1 MALNI
6 RNPEA
11 ERLAA
16 ELVRITG
23 ETETEAVVTALRDR
37 LARVR
42 RDRSRVGLAD
52 RLVEIG
58 EQCAALPVLDDRTPE
73 EILGYDG
80 LDRRNSR

>member
-6 RNPEA
+6 RNSEV

-16 ELVRITG
+16 ELARSTG

>member
-6 RNPEA
+6 RNSEV

-16 ELVRITG
+16 ELARSTG
-23 ETETEAVVTALRDR
+23 ETEAVVTALRDR

-52 RLVEIG
+52 RPVEIG

>member
-6 RNPEA
+6 RNSEV

-16 ELVRITG
+16 ELARSTG
-23 ETETEAVVTALRDR
+23 ETEAVVTALRDR